1 MKGIISSAFIAALF
15 VSNANAQIKYGV
27 KAGVNIAN
35 WQGEAVKSLGN
46 VVDLTNGLVNT
57 KSRTGFHIGG
67 YLDIPVT
74 ENISIEPGLQ
84 YSQKGYTML
93 GDFNI
98 DALKFVGANASAKIQ
113 ADYIDIPLLLKT
125 TISKGLSVYA
135 GPQVSILVKNNL
147 HLNAGIMGISL
158 FSQDLNLTNN
168 FKKTDIAMVGGMGYR
183 FDNGFQVAAGYDYGL
198 SRVDKN
204 NSFKAYNRAV
214 KVSVG
219 FTF

>member
-1 MKGIISSAFIAALF
+1 MKRIISSACIAALF

-46 VVDLTNGLVNT
+46 VVDLTSGLVNT

-74 ENISIEPGLQ
+74 ENVSIEPGLQ
-84 YSQKGYTML
+84 YSQKGYTMV
-93 GDFNI
+93 GDFKI

-113 ADYIDIPLLLKT
+113 ADYIDIPLLVKANV
-125 TISKGLSVYA
+125 SKGFSVYA
-135 GPQVSILVKNNL
+135 GPQVSLLVKNNL
-147 HLNAGIMGISL
+147 HLNAGILGITL

-168 FKKTDIAMVGGMGYR
+168 FKKADIAMVGGMGYR
-183 FDNGFQVAAGYDYGL
+183 FDNGFQVSAGYDYGL
-198 SRVDKN
+198 SRLDKN
-204 NSFKAYNRAV
+204 NSFKAHNRAV